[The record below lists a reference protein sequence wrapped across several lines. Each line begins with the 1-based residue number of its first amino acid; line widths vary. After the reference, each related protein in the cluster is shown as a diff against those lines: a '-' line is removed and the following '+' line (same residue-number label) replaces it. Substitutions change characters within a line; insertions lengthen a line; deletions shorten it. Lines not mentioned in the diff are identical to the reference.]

1 MLAIAI
7 RELRSLFVAPL
18 TWVLL
23 AVSEF
28 LLAYVFLR
36 LLQAFGETQGQ
47 LQALPG
53 APGVTRLVAMP
64 LFETC
69 AFILMLLV
77 PILTMRALA
86 EERRA
91 QTLTLL
97 LSAPVSALDIV
108 FGKYLGVL
116 GFVLIVVAF
125 AVLMPVTLY
134 AGTTLDHGQLLAG
147 ILGLMLVSGTF
158 VAVGMLASALSTQ
171 PAMAAALAFA
181 VLALLWMLDW
191 GAERSSVFSY
201 LSVLA
206 HLRVL
211 LRGIVD
217 TQDIMYF
224 VVLGG
229 GCLYFTARRVETLRS
244 PL

>member
-1 MLAIAI
+1 MLAIAV

-229 GCLYFTARRVETLRS
+229 GCFYFAARRVETLRS

>member
-1 MLAIAI
+1 MLAIAM
-7 RELRSLFVAPL
+7 RELRSLFLTPL
-18 TWVLL
+18 AWVLL
-23 AVSEF
+23 SVAEF

-36 LLQAFGETQGQ
+36 LLQAFGQTQGQ

-86 EERRA
+86 QERHT

-97 LSAPVSALDIV
+97 LSAPVSAMDIV
-108 FGKYLGVL
+108 LGKYLGVL
-116 GFVLIVVAF
+116 GFVLIVVAL

-147 ILGLMLVSGTF
+147 ILGLVLVAGTF

-181 VLALLWMLDW
+181 ILALLWMLDW
-191 GAERSSVFSY
+191 GAERSGLFSY
-201 LSVLA
+201 LSVLT

-224 VVLGG
+224 LILSG
-229 GCLYFTARRVETLRS
+229 GCVYFSARRIETLRS

>member
-1 MLAIAI
+1 MTPLA
-7 RELRSLFVAPL
+7 
-18 TWVLL
+18 WVLL
-23 AVSEF
+23 GVAQF

-69 AFILMLLV
+69 AFVLMLLV
-77 PILTMRALA
+77 PILTMRSLA

-91 QTLTLL
+91 QTMALL
-97 LSAPVSALDIV
+97 LSAPVSAAEIV
-108 FGKYLGVL
+108 LGKYLGVL
-116 GFVLIVVAF
+116 GFVLIVVALC
-125 AVLMPVTLY
+125 AVMPISLY

-147 ILGLMLVSGTF
+147 LMGLILVASTF
-158 VAVGMLASALSTQ
+158 VAVGLLASALSTQ

-181 VLALLWMLDW
+181 ILALLWMLDW
-191 GAERSSVFSY
+191 GADRAGVFSY
-201 LSVLA
+201 LSVLS

-217 TQDIMYF
+217 TAYIAYF
-224 VVLGG
+224 LVLGG
-229 GCLYFTARRVETLRS
+229 GCLYFATRRIEMLRS
-244 PL
+244 PI